1 MKIAFMYNLWLFH
14 FLLAKF
20 AGLEGE
26 EEENKCILT
35 LGNVLLNFHKL
46 SNTIDGITSI
56 WKYWDHLVSLIN
68 SNIRSDLEIFS
79 YYHSIPI
86 CLSKL
91 WDGFHSR
98 IEYLPNQF
106 IFQGYL
112 SVRIFLKIG
121 QAKSNFLF
129 YFLFHFL
136 SQLGNLFGCLSV
148 CVFVSANPLSKASKR
163 TRDHHRKNHWYK
175 NTTTLLL

>member
-1 MKIAFMYNLWLFH
+1 M
-14 FLLAKF
+14 
-20 AGLEGE
+20 
-26 EEENKCILT
+26 
-35 LGNVLLNFHKL
+35 
-46 SNTIDGITSI
+46 I

-98 IEYLPNQF
+98 MEYLPNQF
-106 IFQGYL
+106 IFQGY
-112 SVRIFLKIG
+112 SVRFFQKIG

-136 SQLGNLFGCLSV
+136 SQLGNMFGCLSV
-148 CVFVSANPLSKASKR
+148 CLFVSANPLSKANKKR
-163 TRDHHRKNHWYK
+163 WIAWGRTIDTNIILLYTYK
-175 NTTTLLL
+175 KCKYTGVRSTNTSQDQPKFNNGSQDQSRSTNFNQYR